1 MACFCIFV
9 KEGGI
14 AGWGSENI
22 IMYIFRFR
30 RAQVAAKMKEMSK
43 KKLELI
49 TAMITAK
56 KGLITKKKMTTMK
69 RKTQIKPRRD
79 IMIFIMI

>member
-1 MACFCIFV
+1 MEAGFT
-9 KEGGI
+9 
-14 AGWGSENI
+14 GWGSESI

>member
-1 MACFCIFV
+1 MEA
-9 KEGGI
+9 GI
-14 AGWGSENI
+14 AGWGSESI

-69 RKTQIKPRRD
+69 RKTQINPRRD